1 MGHPVL
7 ARRIDARGEH
17 PGVPRRPKVSGPAHD
32 RKAIM
37 DEGMYG
43 VVALVVVVAVLVIVT
58 LWLVHRTRVWHAR
71 KSGDRSNALGA
82 DRWDADYEWSTPHT
96 DSDDDDLRQAEQ
108 DWATENDWSVK
119 PDADATVKPEPVIT
133 FDSEKN
139 FTGARKQRLRM
150 QARAE
155 RSNGPNHYGSVPR
168 DIAYKTQNGIAPSVT
183 REELREP
190 ISNPDI
196 RIALRD
202 KRRVSDRFAS
212 GKVGEAGEEKTRR
225 IVDEWAKRHHAIVR
239 HGYFVNQQIK
249 DSDVDHIIAFES
261 EGVQHVILLDSK
273 NYAPGIYERGR
284 RKLDRSDTW
293 ELFLQ
298 TGSMDL
304 AVKQLENTLLGMPFL
319 SDVHCYTVI
328 WCSSRTGKVVL
339 RGFEKESTIPI
350 NGEDLP
356 KLLNGFS
363 DASEPNMGMSRAIEW
378 AFSPRGKTKK
388 TWSLGM
394 EREEEARRRRESG
407 EGGNGGRGSGD
418 GGNGGSRKGGA
429 RKGDVSRKGDGSRKS
444 DGKAGSRG
452 NGGQHGTGSQHGAGS
467 QHGNGGRGNGKRGKR
482 VVGNSRGEHS
492 AAAQIFADF
501 DEPMSVLES
510 GMALAVDDASAP
522 ARDSASKG
530 AEKGAA
536 AKGAMGAM
544 GAAKAGKIVAKNN
557 DASDASRDGSERDGA
572 KDGVPSDDAARAE
585 DRTALE
591 RTAEAVE
598 KAQKERADQLRAQA
612 ENEVSAESGATDQGI
627 DGSGAN
633 PDEEPD
639 EKSGEEPGEKPSEE
653 PGSASHPGPFHQK
666 RRMFQKHN
674 RKNNRKPRKSH

>member
-1 MGHPVL
+1 
-7 ARRIDARGEH
+7 
-17 PGVPRRPKVSGPAHD
+17 
-32 RKAIM
+32 M
-37 DEGMYG
+37 DEGTIG
-43 VVALVVVVAVLVIVT
+43 LVGLAVVVAVLVIVT
-58 LWLVHRTRVWHAR
+58 LWLAHKARIAHAR
-71 KSGDRSNALGA
+71 KSGDRSNALGD
-82 DRWDADYEWSTPHT
+82 DRWDADYEWSTPHA

-108 DWATENDWSVK
+108 NWAAENDWSVK

-139 FTGARKQRLRM
+139 FAGARKQRLRM
-150 QARAE
+150 QTRAE

-190 ISNPDI
+190 VSNPDI

-284 RKLDRSDTW
+284 RKLDKSDTW

-298 TGSMDL
+298 TGSMGL

-394 EREEEARRRRESG
+394 EREEEARRRRENG
-407 EGGNGGRGSGD
+407 EGSGNGGSRGGD
-418 GGNGGSRKGGA
+418 GGKGGSRKGGA
-429 RKGDVSRKGDGSRKS
+429 RKGDGSHKG

-452 NGGQHGTGSQHGAGS
+452 NGVRHGAG
-467 QHGNGGRGNGKRGKR
+467 GRRGKR

-510 GMALAVDDASAP
+510 GMALAADGASAP
-522 ARDSASKG
+522 AQDG
-530 AEKGAA
+530 APKGAA
-536 AKGAMGAM
+536 KD
-544 GAAKAGKIVAKNN
+544 AAKVGKIVAKNN
-557 DASDASRDGSERDGA
+557 DASDASRDDSESGGEKGGA
-572 KDGVPSDDAARAE
+572 PSDDDAGAE
-585 DRTALE
+585 GQTALA

-612 ENEVSAESGATDQGI
+612 EHEAMAESGAMDQGV
-627 DGSGAN
+627 DGHGA
-633 PDEEPD
+633 
-639 EKSGEEPGEKPSEE
+639 KPGEKPGEK
-653 PGSASHPGPFHQK
+653 PGSAPHPALSRQK
-666 RRMFQKHN
+666 RRMFQKRN
-674 RKNNRKPRKSH
+674 RKNNRKTRKSH

>member
-1 MGHPVL
+1 MG
-7 ARRIDARGEH
+7 
-17 PGVPRRPKVSGPAHD
+17 
-32 RKAIM
+32 
-37 DEGMYG
+37 EGMIG
-43 VVALVVVVAVLVIVT
+43 LVGLAVVVAVLVIVT
-58 LWLVHRTRVWHAR
+58 LWLAHKARIAHAR
-71 KSGDRSNALGA
+71 KSGDRSNALGD
-82 DRWDADYEWSTPHT
+82 DRWDADYEWSTPHA

-108 DWATENDWSVK
+108 DWAAENDWSVK

-139 FTGARKQRLRM
+139 FAGARKQRLRM
-150 QARAE
+150 QTRAE

-190 ISNPDI
+190 VSNPDI

-284 RKLDRSDTW
+284 RKLDKSDTW

-298 TGSMDL
+298 TGSMGL

-356 KLLNGFS
+356 KLLDGFS

-394 EREEEARRRRESG
+394 EREEEARRRRENG
-407 EGGNGGRGSGD
+407 EGSGNGGSRGGD
-418 GGNGGSRKGGA
+418 GGKGGSRKGGA
-429 RKGDVSRKGDGSRKS
+429 RKGDGKAGSHKGDGKADSHKG

-452 NGGQHGTGSQHGAGS
+452 NGVRHGAG
-467 QHGNGGRGNGKRGKR
+467 GRRGKR

-510 GMALAVDDASAP
+510 GMALADDGASAP
-522 ARDSASKG
+522 ARDGASKGAVKGAEEG
-530 AEKGAA
+530 AEKGAKGGA
-536 AKGAMGAM
+536 APGD
-544 GAAKAGKIVAKNN
+544 AKAGKIVAKNN
-557 DASDASRDGSERDGA
+557 DASDASRDGSERDGVKGGA
-572 KDGVPSDDAARAE
+572 PSDDAAKAE

-598 KAQKERADQLRAQA
+598 KAQKDRADQLRAQA
-612 ENEVSAESGATDQGI
+612 EHAVMAESGAMDQGV
-627 DGSGAN
+627 DGRGA
-633 PDEEPD
+633 
-639 EKSGEEPGEKPSEE
+639 KSGEKLGEKP
-653 PGSASHPGPFHQK
+653 GSAPHPALPRQK
-666 RRMFQKHN
+666 RRMFQKRN
-674 RKNNRKPRKSH
+674 RKNNRKTRKSH